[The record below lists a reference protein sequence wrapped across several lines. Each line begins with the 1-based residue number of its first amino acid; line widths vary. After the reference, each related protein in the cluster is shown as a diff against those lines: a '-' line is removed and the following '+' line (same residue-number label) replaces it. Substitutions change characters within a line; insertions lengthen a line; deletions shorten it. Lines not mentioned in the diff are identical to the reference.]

1 MSMLLTRQEMLHQ
14 GLVEIDH
21 HTRCVMDGLPVGR
34 TLASGCGKT
43 FRCQALARQQLGI
56 VGKDDAHPFI
66 GQLVR
71 ALLSFVISRF
81 FSPFG
86 SRLWSFDANRKGEF
100 FSEKQEQ
107 QHEGQQHQIA
117 PAKNGSGQNKAF
129 APRLGRCRFANPCAH
144 ARRCAFA
151 VWRGF
156 AGVGGGGSVNPVR
169 CRAVFAAAPHERLIV
184 MFTSTPNGC
193 VGTSIMPLCPQ
204 GAGTLKRHRR
214 KA

>member
-1 MSMLLTRQEMLHQ
+1 MRPA
-14 GLVEIDH
+14 GA
-21 HTRCVMDGLPVGR
+21 G
-34 TLASGCGKT
+34 TLFAAPGCMKPGAASI
-43 FRCQALARQQLGI
+43 A
-56 VGKDDAHPFI
+56 
-66 GQLVR
+66 VR
-71 ALLSFVISRF
+71 AAFAAARPSDFSGAQAQEGGAPFVVQVTRHQQSMGTACHFGPEELSRHGQKKRHQRS
-81 FSPFG
+81 G
-86 SRLWSFDANRKGEF
+86 
-100 FSEKQEQ
+100 
-107 QHEGQQHQIA
+107 QHHKFT
-117 PAKNGSGQNKAF
+117 PAKNGGSQNKAF
-129 APRLGRCRFANPCAH
+129 APRLGRCRSANPCAH

-184 MFTSTPNGC
+184 IFTSAPNGC